1 MHLLIL
7 GPPGA
12 GKGTQAARLAA
23 HLGIRAISTG
33 DVFRAAIADQTPL
46 GRTVRRLVEAGEY
59 VPDEITNALVRARL
73 TAPDAAQGV
82 ILDGFPR
89 TLAQAAELDAIL
101 AFEDLGLDAVLQLV
115 IDPEIVVQRLLR
127 RAAIEGRADDT
138 EPVIRR
144 RLELY
149 AAESAPLTEI
159 YRRRGLLVEV
169 DGTDS
174 VGGVL
179 RSALDALRVGARAAA

>member
-33 DVFRAAIADQTPL
+33 DIFRAAIADQTPL
-46 GRTVRRLVEAGEY
+46 GRKVRRLVEAGEY

-73 TAPDAAQGV
+73 AAPDAAQGV

-101 AFEDLGLDAVLQLV
+101 AFEDLGLDAVLELV

-179 RSALDALRVGARAAA
+179 GSALDALRVGARAAA